1 MARGMNQYRIY
12 CLNDEGRFS
21 KVEEIEAASDAE
33 ALASARAT
41 GQSGSCEVW
50 QGNRLVGILYDNDG
64 VEAEC
69 VQGGLALF
77 PGRRRN

>member
-33 ALASARAT
+33 ALARARAT
-41 GQSGSCEVW
+41 GHSGRCEVW
-50 QGNRLVGILYDNDG
+50 QGKRLVGILDENHG
-64 VEAEC
+64 VKRN